1 MEQLHAG
8 DGPFELEQQLR
19 ELRCRT
25 QQQEQCIEQYKM
37 ETQKMMALSQGGAS
51 ADSAQGM
58 MKVWL
63 RDARQQSD
71 DLRFPIATP
80 APGPRSRGALC
91 VQRARG
97 IAYLRAHAQVLNMLT
112 PRSCL
117 PRGWCRRL
125 FEESKVIAAE
135 TLAATKRELG
145 SKIGRLQ
152 QQVTTLEADV
162 AEATKARA
170 GSEEVA
176 ERLRHELTTAKR
188 ENEVLRCEA
197 AATSSELCGK
207 LTVRQN
213 VTKGEICKLSAEVF
227 TLQQNLMEQAQ
238 KSAEAEKRGAESYQ
252 QDLVVLNSLL
262 ERSSEMRE
270 RDRAAF
276 AAALEVAHSDL
287 REKEKALQETQGH
300 MEKVSTQLTASRQ
313 ECMELSQHMASIQE
327 LVKSQAGES
336 DARLVRAVRMKT
348 NAALLHT
355 VLFEWRMV
363 ARPGH
368 HISSRLEA
376 VHGKRALGRMFIQWR
391 CNVIEQHRAAR
402 KVRTLQ
408 QRRNSMRQM
417 LCYSRWRHY
426 SKVKYQLMLTS
437 HRILA
442 RLLRCTRLSS
452 FHDWRIKS
460 HTSGML
466 RRNQMRAA
474 THSDRICMK
483 RVLRVMKMVLAD
495 GKWRLFQQQRLISQ
509 VTRKERSAALFA
521 WIGQVAHLQTC
532 ATTFNSKKQT
542 SWSQRTLGSAFNAW
556 CATCLH
562 PSSGN
567 DFPVRIAASRLRR
580 RCMCLVLSAWQLQTR
595 IRKQSRQRSIRA
607 RMHLAQAR
615 KERATGRLR
624 NYLYFRRSLA
634 LRLRRVAAKSAR
646 SLALQ
651 TLRTWSEMRM
661 SRKILSVQ
669 SSRCTTK
676 SQCTRLTQ
684 ALKQWREKAMHVRI
698 QHVAK
703 RRAESKY
710 VLKRTIRAFS
720 SFADHRLEARALRK
734 RASSTAQKRTTNTS
748 IRCFRKW
755 MNFAFAS
762 RHRSKQDYAVDAR
775 RRMINFVTLRQCSH
789 WWQECSRHKKALG
802 RLGRVIA
809 SKRALVQASEIVQ
822 FWSAVQQAHK
832 RRKAVGTLVQTRK
845 LSNLMAL
852 VFERWSR
859 FVLLS
864 SIETSNQQIV
874 ARLSEEL
881 HVVQGDLDI
890 ALSKE
895 ADSQE
900 ELNNLRQVQIPALES
915 ENRGLS
921 EKFQLL
927 QMELDA
933 KEAEALSTKT
943 QVSMLQDSINE
954 MRGFLNDPDL
964 HSNSVADDGVMVATV
979 QKELEAER
987 SSVTRLK
994 SELQYK
1000 DAEILQLSSQI
1011 TQMEHQIARSHK
1023 SFEGLES
1030 QMSTDIQVRSLL
1042 RIYCVCIMHVKY
1054 CSFLRFPS
1062 IYTRTHYIRLSVL
1075 SLFFVGSLFCMKRLW
1090 QSKCFPNCRKS

>member
-1 MEQLHAG
+1 MAG
-8 DGPFELEQQLR
+8 
-19 ELRCRT
+19 
-25 QQQEQCIEQYKM
+25 
-37 ETQKMMALSQGGAS
+37 
-51 ADSAQGM
+51 
-58 MKVWL
+58 
-63 RDARQQSD
+63 
-71 DLRFPIATP
+71 
-80 APGPRSRGALC
+80 
-91 VQRARG
+91 
-97 IAYLRAHAQVLNMLT
+97 
-112 PRSCL
+112 
-117 PRGWCRRL
+117 CRRL
-125 FEESKVIAAE
+125 FDESKVIAAE

-145 SKIGRLQ
+145 SKIGRLH

-170 GSEEVA
+170 GAEEVA
-176 ERLRHELTTAKR
+176 ERLRHELMTAKR

-197 AATSSELCGK
+197 AANSSELCGK

-238 KSAEAEKRGAESYQ
+238 KSAEAEKRGAECYQ

-327 LVKSQAGES
+327 LVNSQAGES

-376 VHGKRALGRMFIQWR
+376 VHGKRAIGRMFIQWR

-402 KVRTLQ
+402 KVQTLQ
-408 QRRNSMRQM
+408 LRRNSLRQM

-437 HRILA
+437 HRISA
-442 RLLRCTRLSS
+442 RLLRCTRLSA
-452 FHDWRIKS
+452 FHHWRIKA

-567 DFPVRIAASRLRR
+567 NLPVRIAASRLRR

-684 ALKQWREKAMHVRI
+684 ALKQWQEKAMHVRI

-703 RRAESKY
+703 RRADAKY
-710 VLKRTIRAFS
+710 VLKRTIRAFA

-748 IRCFRKW
+748 ITCFRKW
-755 MNFAFAS
+755 INFAFAS

-775 RRMINFVTLRQCSH
+775 RRMINFVRLRQCSH
-789 WWQECSRHKKALG
+789 WWQECSSHKQALA
-802 RLGRVIA
+802 RLGRVVA
-809 SKRALVQASEIVQ
+809 SKRARAQARDIVQ
-822 FWSAVQQAHK
+822 FWSAMQQAHK

-845 LSNLMAL
+845 LTNLMAL
-852 VFERWSR
+852 VFEAWSR

-864 SIETSNQQIV
+864 SVETSYQQVV

-881 HVVQGDLDI
+881 SVVKGDLDI

-900 ELNNLRQVQIPALES
+900 ELNKLCKIQIPALQS
-915 ENRGLS
+915 ENREIS

-933 KEAEALSTKT
+933 KQAEALSTKT

-964 HSNSVADDGVMVATV
+964 HSNTVASDGVMVATI

-987 SSVTRLK
+987 SSAARLK
-994 SELQYK
+994 SELQHK

-1011 TQMEHQIARSHK
+1011 TQMEHQIARSQK
-1023 SFEGLES
+1023 SIEGLES

-1042 RIYCVCIMHVKY
+1042 RIHCVCIMHVKY
-1054 CSFLRFPS
+1054 CSLLRSPH
-1062 IYTRTHYIRLSVL
+1062 IHGPIISV
-1075 SLFFVGSLFCMKRLW
+1075 C
-1090 QSKCFPNCRKS
+1090 PY